1 MHLRCAGVAA
11 VPWWLQRRRRLPV
24 LLVLLLVVV
33 PTCVVSFQPKPSSSS
48 SHSRRH
54 RRRGSL
60 PAPQAA
66 ALSATATS
74 LDDDAA
80 VSKMQ
85 WALLLKHHAQ
95 PDKAVVDRHNK
106 MTVWKGIWTTYD
118 DMGNVIVDSV
128 ASVNYHYDDNENTVA
143 VSHSIVTN
151 SVQSDCATCH
161 DDEVT
166 QTFPVATY
174 TSTNLA
180 SKRVTLG
187 ACGMVIGP
195 SVLARTG
202 AGTCTQSSSACAC
215 LEQGGRKWWCQGGSN
230 RVPCVCALSQ

>member
-1 MHLRCAGVAA
+1 MLYLRCAGVAA
-11 VPWWLQRRRRLPV
+11 VPWWLQRRRRLLPV

-33 PTCVVSFQPKPSSSS
+33 PTCVVSFQPKPSSS
-48 SHSRRH
+48 H
-54 RRRGSL
+54 RCRRGSL
-60 PAPQAA
+60 PAPQAT

-80 VSKMQ
+80 VSNMQ

-95 PDKAVVDRHNK
+95 PDKAVVDSHNK

-118 DMGNVIVDSV
+118 DMGNVILDSV

-161 DDEVT
+161 DDQVT

-202 AGTCTQSSSACAC
+202 AGTCTQSCSACAFC
-215 LEQGGRKWWCQGGSN
+215 GCAWCW
-230 RVPCVCALSQ
+230 RWFVPTMEKQ